1 MAFNSFFTVVPI
13 AVRAVTEEDFDAN
26 FTNYKKSDKK
36 KLPYLFPDIYREF
49 RESKPFNI
57 VKFIFIYMIGC
68 FIGIIFFIIPAY
80 SYFKEFYGNKG
91 YTFSF
96 WDVSFEALLCIIIVH
111 FFMVFQD
118 TFYYIKFNIFFNILQ
133 IIVDVVV
140 LIIINH
146 VNPET
151 GMDDALWFI
160 MGNWNFW
167 LTLIATC
174 GIICIPF
181 YILRKAEFYFGGF
194 IVNLIIQNRINHIYL
209 IKYCQKKV
217 EQMTRVIRSVV
228 KFIKLY
234 KNTDDSIIIDNYAD
248 QLMTKIVN
256 EFKANR
262 KKNKITKK
270 K

>member
-1 MAFNSFFTVVPI
+1 M
-13 AVRAVTEEDFDAN
+13 
-26 FTNYKKSDKK
+26 
-36 KLPYLFPDIYREF
+36 
-49 RESKPFNI
+49 
-57 VKFIFIYMIGC
+57 
-68 FIGIIFFIIPAY
+68 GI
-80 SYFKEFYGNKG
+80 K
-91 YTFSF
+91 
-96 WDVSFEALLCIIIVH
+96 DMH
-111 FFMVFQD
+111 
-118 TFYYIKFNIFFNILQ
+118 FYYIKFNIFFNILQ

-140 LIIINH
+140 LVIINH

-151 GMDDALWFI
+151 GMDDALYFI

-234 KNTDDSIIIDNYAD
+234 KNTDDIIIDNYAD
-248 QLMTKIVN
+248 QLMKKIVN
-256 EFKANR
+256 EFKADR
-262 KKNKITKK
+262 KKNKRIKK
-270 K
+270 NKVINRGN